1 MPFGL
6 TNAPATFQSLMN
18 LVLQQFLR
26 KCVLV
31 FFDDILIYS
40 SSWSDHLRHLQA
52 VFSVLR
58 AHKLQVKRSKCSF
71 ATSSV
76 HYLGHEISAAGVSMD
91 ADKVKAFQSWPQP
104 NSVRALRGFLGLA
117 GYYRRFIKDW
127 HIGSTTHNP
136 VKERRIPLVRGSN
149 KLLPIPQGSPILC
162 TCLTAARFL

>member
-18 LVLQQFLR
+18 SVLQKFLR

-40 SSWSDHLRHLQA
+40 SSWSDHMRHLQS

-91 ADKVKAFQSWPQP
+91 ADKVKAVQSWPHP

-117 GYYRRFIKDW
+117 GYYRRFIKDY
-127 HIGSTTHNP
+127 G
-136 VKERRIPLVRGSN
+136 
-149 KLLPIPQGSPILC
+149 IL
-162 TCLTAARFL
+162 AAPSRHLQPC